1 MPFNRQETKVKARRN
16 EDMRTQ
22 KADLLLMN
30 VDFLDENW
38 ERVRGRDIVIR
49 DGVIVV
55 IVEIR
60 KHGDSE
66 TVYEANET
74 VDGGEMLY
82 LPGFI
87 DSHMHTGQQLLRGRV
102 LDAMPMIWKRIMLP
116 FESTLNEEKMRLSAE
131 LAALDMIRSGT
142 CGFIDAGSYFMD
154 KAAEEY
160 ETSGLRGA
168 LSVSTMDE
176 EGLPASIAMTA
187 EEAIEKTDILFERFH
202 GKGNLKVF
210 YSLRSLISCSEDLI
224 ERAAIRAREKG
235 TTLQAHMNEYPGE
248 ITPFLSRF
256 QKRPYEF
263 LDAKGIL
270 GPWFL
275 GAHSLLLSEEEKDL
289 MCDRQVRICH
299 CPFSNCGK
307 AVPETPSL
315 LRRQIPVGI
324 GTDGAAHGGLS
335 LWNEMR
341 IFRSVMNVTCGVP
354 LAEPA
359 IMPAKTIL
367 DMVTK
372 GGAACLG
379 EETGTIAVG
388 KRADLIGIDL
398 DAPHL
403 WIHGVISN
411 TLVESVS
418 AEDVK
423 NVIVGGRMLMK
434 NREILTLDEEKIRRE
449 AQAFTKGV

>member
-49 DGVIVV
+49 DGV

-154 KAAEEY
+154 KAAEVY

-187 EEAIEKTDILFERFH
+187 EEAIKKTDILFERFH

-224 ERAAIRAREKG
+224 GRAAIRAREKG

-449 AQAFTKGV
+449 ARAFTKGV

>member
-49 DGVIVV
+49 DGVIL
-55 IVEIR
+55 EIR

-154 KAAEEY
+154 KAAEVY

-367 DMVTK
+367 DMMTK

-449 AQAFTKGV
+449 ARAFTKGV

>member
-1 MPFNRQETKVKARRN
+1 
-16 EDMRTQ
+16 
-22 KADLLLMN
+22 
-30 VDFLDENW
+30 
-38 ERVRGRDIVIR
+38 
-49 DGVIVV
+49 
-55 IVEIR
+55 
-60 KHGDSE
+60 
-66 TVYEANET
+66 
-74 VDGGEMLY
+74 
-82 LPGFI
+82 
-87 DSHMHTGQQLLRGRV
+87 
-102 LDAMPMIWKRIMLP
+102 
-116 FESTLNEEKMRLSAE
+116 
-131 LAALDMIRSGT
+131 
-142 CGFIDAGSYFMD
+142 
-154 KAAEEY
+154 
-160 ETSGLRGA
+160 
-168 LSVSTMDE
+168 
-176 EGLPASIAMTA
+176 
-187 EEAIEKTDILFERFH
+187 
-202 GKGNLKVF
+202 
-210 YSLRSLISCSEDLI
+210 
-224 ERAAIRAREKG
+224 
-235 TTLQAHMNEYPGE
+235 MNEYPGE

-403 WIHGVISN
+403 WIHGVISK

-449 AQAFTKGV
+449 ARAFTKGV

>member
-49 DGVIVV
+49 DGV

-142 CGFIDAGSYFMD
+142 CGFIDAGGYFMD
-154 KAAEEY
+154 KAAEVY

-449 AQAFTKGV
+449 ARAFTKGV

>member
-49 DGVIVV
+49 DGV

-154 KAAEEY
+154 KAAEVY

-434 NREILTLDEEKIRRE
+434 NREIMTLDEEKIRRE
-449 AQAFTKGV
+449 ARAFTKGV

>member
-49 DGVIVV
+49 DGV

-131 LAALDMIRSGT
+131 LAALDMIRSGS

-154 KAAEEY
+154 KAAEVY

-449 AQAFTKGV
+449 ARAFTKGV

>member
-49 DGVIVV
+49 DGV

-154 KAAEEY
+154 KAAEVY

-187 EEAIEKTDILFERFH
+187 EEAIEKTNILFERFH

-275 GAHSLLLSEEEKDL
+275 GAHSLLLSEKEKDL

-434 NREILTLDEEKIRRE
+434 NREIMTLDEEKIRRE
-449 AQAFTKGV
+449 ARAFTKGV

>member
-1 MPFNRQETKVKARRN
+1 MPFNRPETKVKARRN

-49 DGVIVV
+49 DGV

-154 KAAEEY
+154 KAAEVY

-449 AQAFTKGV
+449 ARAFTKGV

>member
-49 DGVIVV
+49 DGV

-154 KAAEEY
+154 KAAEVY

-263 LDAKGIL
+263 MDAKGIL

-449 AQAFTKGV
+449 ARAFTKGV

>member
-49 DGVIVV
+49 DGV

-154 KAAEEY
+154 KAAEVY

>member
-49 DGVIVV
+49 DGV

-154 KAAEEY
+154 KAAEVY

-187 EEAIEKTDILFERFH
+187 EEAIKKTDILFERFH

-449 AQAFTKGV
+449 ARAFTKGV

>member
-49 DGVIVV
+49 DGV

-154 KAAEEY
+154 KAAEVY

-187 EEAIEKTDILFERFH
+187 EEAIKKTDILFERFH

-210 YSLRSLISCSEDLI
+210 YSLRSMISCSEDLI

-449 AQAFTKGV
+449 ARAFTKGV

>member
-49 DGVIVV
+49 DGVIV
-55 IVEIR
+55 EIR

-82 LPGFI
+82 LPGVI

-154 KAAEEY
+154 KAAEVY

>member
-49 DGVIVV
+49 DGVIV
-55 IVEIR
+55 EIR

-87 DSHMHTGQQLLRGRV
+87 DSHMHTGQQLLRGWV

-154 KAAEEY
+154 KAAEVY

-449 AQAFTKGV
+449 ARAFTKGV

>member
-49 DGVIVV
+49 DGV

-154 KAAEEY
+154 KAAEVY

-224 ERAAIRAREKG
+224 ERAVIRAREKG

-449 AQAFTKGV
+449 ARAFTKGV

>member
-49 DGVIVV
+49 DGV

-154 KAAEEY
+154 TAAEVY

-449 AQAFTKGV
+449 ARAFTKGV

>member
-49 DGVIVV
+49 DGV

-154 KAAEEY
+154 KAAEVY

-187 EEAIEKTDILFERFH
+187 EEAIEKTDILFERFQ
-202 GKGNLKVF
+202 GKGNLKEV
-210 YSLRSLISCSEDLI
+210 YTLRSLISFLEDLI

-449 AQAFTKGV
+449 ARAFTKGV

>member
-49 DGVIVV
+49 DGVIL
-55 IVEIR
+55 EIR

-142 CGFIDAGSYFMD
+142 CVFIDAGSYFMD
-154 KAAEEY
+154 KAAEVY

-449 AQAFTKGV
+449 ARAFTKGV

>member
-16 EDMRTQ
+16 EDMRIQ

-49 DGVIVV
+49 DGV

-154 KAAEEY
+154 KAAEVY

-449 AQAFTKGV
+449 ARAFTKGV

>member
-49 DGVIVV
+49 DGV

-116 FESTLNEEKMRLSAE
+116 FESTLNEEKMSLSAE

-154 KAAEEY
+154 KAAEVY

-275 GAHSLLLSEEEKDL
+275 GAHSLLLSEKEKDL

-434 NREILTLDEEKIRRE
+434 NREIMTLDEEKIRRE
-449 AQAFTKGV
+449 ARAFTKGV